1 MLALNG
7 SANPAIVLPLPGV
20 ICQVD
25 SGVPGSSF
33 SHTTGL
39 AQSFGFASACAS
51 ELLFPDGEGE
61 GEGDADGEDDG
72 EGEDDAEDDGVG
84 DGEDEGEGD
93 GEDEGEGEA
102 AGATEAARCIV
113 AEEAAGAIAV
123 MAPTIANPATRAIA
137 VDEATSRT
145 CLFRARTRTRS

>member
-51 ELLFPDGEGE
+51 ELLFPDGE

>member
-93 GEDEGEGEA
+93 GDGEDEGEA

-123 MAPTIANPATRAIA
+123 MAPTTVNPATRAIA
-137 VDEATSRT
+137 VVEAASRT
-145 CLFRARTRTRS
+145 RLFRARTRTRS

>member
-1 MLALNG
+1 
-7 SANPAIVLPLPGV
+7 
-20 ICQVD
+20 
-25 SGVPGSSF
+25 
-33 SHTTGL
+33 L

-51 ELLFPDGEGE
+51 ELLSPDGEGE

-84 DGEDEGEGD
+84 DGEGEGEGD
-93 GEDEGEGEA
+93 GEDEGEA

-113 AEEAAGAIAV
+113 AEEDAGAIAV

-137 VDEATSRT
+137 IDDATSRT
-145 CLFRARTRTRS
+145 RLFRARTTTRS